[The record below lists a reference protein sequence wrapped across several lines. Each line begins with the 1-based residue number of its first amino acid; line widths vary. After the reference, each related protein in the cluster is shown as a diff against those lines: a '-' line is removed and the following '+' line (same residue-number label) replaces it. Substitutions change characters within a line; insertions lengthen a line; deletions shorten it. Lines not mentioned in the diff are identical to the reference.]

1 MCVYVLLFRQTREV
15 ESFLVSASF
24 AVAFSSKIIL
34 MPRSVLWEWH
44 ILFGD
49 IYLEMSEIWQ
59 TLVQIL
65 APLLIGKLL
74 NAYESQFR

>member
-1 MCVYVLLFRQTREV
+1 MPKKPSLG
-15 ESFLVSASF
+15 
-24 AVAFSSKIIL
+24 VAY
-34 MPRSVLWEWH
+34 SVWRH
-44 ILFGD
+44 VFGNV
-49 IYLEMSEIWQ
+49 SEIWQ